1 MSGIY
6 IHIPFCRKRCHY
18 CDFYTLT
25 AIDQKPRFLE
35 ALKTETELRKAYL
48 HSTTVQTIYLG
59 GGTPSVL
66 SPRELSDILDQ
77 LNRNFSIDPH
87 AEVTLEANPD
97 DLNREF
103 LTDLR
108 SIGFNR
114 LSMGIQSFS
123 DGDLKKMNRRHT
135 AEQAVTA
142 VHDAADAGFNHIS
155 IDLIYG
161 LPGLS
166 IDQWR
171 KNLQRALKL
180 PVEHISS
187 YHLTYHEGTRFYD
200 WLHSGRLRELP
211 EDDSL
216 EQFNLMMELLTEA
229 GYEHYEIS
237 NFALNGA
244 YSKHNSSYWDGTS
257 YLGLGPSAHSYNG
270 ASRQWNVA
278 SLARY
283 TAALTAGGSYF
294 DFEELTETEKLND
307 YIITRLRT
315 QWGISLAHIQQS
327 FGVSFSNSVLAS
339 AGKYL
344 STGKLKQEGS
354 ILTLTREGIMV
365 SDKILLDLVV

>member
-6 IHIPFCRKRCHY
+6 IHIPFCRKRCFY

-35 ALKTETELRKAYL
+35 ALKIETDLRRPYL
-48 HSTTVQTIYLG
+48 DGQTVRTIYLG

-66 SPRELSDILDQ
+66 TPTELKDILDQ
-77 LNRNFSIDPH
+77 LYRNFTIDDD
-87 AEVTLEANPD
+87 AEITLEANPD

-103 LTDLR
+103 L
-108 SIGFNR
+108 SAIKGVGFNR

-123 DGDLKKMNRRHT
+123 DADLKKMNRRHS
-135 AEQAVTA
+135 ADQAISA
-142 VHDAADAGFNHIS
+142 VYEATEAGFRHIS
-155 IDLIYG
+155 IDLMYG

-166 IDQWR
+166 VEQWN
-171 KNLQRALKL
+171 KNLKRALKL
-180 PVEHISS
+180 PVDHISA

-211 EDDSL
+211 EDESL
-216 EQFNLMMELLTEA
+216 EQFNLMIELLTDA

-237 NFALNGA
+237 NFARNKA
-244 YSKHNSSYWDGTS
+244 YSKHNSSYWDGTV

-270 ASRQWNVA
+270 NFRQWNVA

-283 TAALTAGGSYF
+283 AAAIASGDVF
-294 DFEELTETEKLND
+294 FEKEELTSNDKLND

-315 QWGISLAHIQQS
+315 QWGISVAYITDTFGESISKKLLAGAQ
-327 FGVSFSNSVLAS
+327 
-339 AGKYL
+339 KYI
-344 STGKLKQEGS
+344 SSGKLKFDGTM
-354 ILTLTREGIMV
+354 LTLTRDGIMV
-365 SDKILLDLVV
+365 SDKIMLDLVV